1 MLTNKRL
8 TIVAETFVD
17 DVKIASYGAIL
28 DLDDM
33 DLSFTNRYIDKGAC
47 KVHKDIVREDNRAF
61 EDFAYMVQDQLM
73 ASKESED

>member
-8 TIVAETFVD
+8 TIVAETVVD

-28 DLDDM
+28 DLDGM
-33 DLSFTNRYIDKGAC
+33 DLSLTNRYIDKEAC
-47 KVHKDIVREDNRAF
+47 KIHKDIVREDNRVF
-61 EDFAYMVQDQLM
+61 EDFAYMIQDQLM

>member
-33 DLSFTNRYIDKGAC
+33 DLSFTNQYIDKGAC
-47 KVHKDIVREDNRAF
+47 KVHKDIIREDNRAF